1 MAANLETLE
10 LWIGGEPKQ
19 FDAPLTVSG
28 LISELSLSGRR
39 IAVELNGVIVPRS
52 RFEAVLLSDGDKME
66 IVTAVGG
73 G

>member
-1 MAANLETLE
+1 METLE

-19 FDAPLTVSG
+19 FEAPLTLSQ
-28 LISELSLSGRR
+28 LLSKLSLAGRR
-39 IAVELNGVIVPRS
+39 IAVELNGEIVPRS
-52 RFEAVLLSDGDKME
+52 RFDGIMLESGDKLE